1 MVKLIPFSYK
11 EEAPLKVKMET
22 SNDAFK
28 ALTLSSMEFKNIIK
42 DDEEDK
48 SYIWKE
54 ATTR

>member
-1 MVKLIPFSYK
+1 MVKLTPFSYK

-42 DDEEDK
+42 DDEEDR
-48 SYIWKE
+48 SYI
-54 ATTR
+54 